1 MKSFKSIQPRL
12 KVDPITIK
20 EPYKPDVKEFA
31 DTEEFTRYFRS
42 NEELFKEPR
51 TGNAAR
57 TCGAADEDTEP
68 HFLTTNKLNRTYK
81 IPGYRIRI
89 INKGKDNEEL
99 TLVKDYY
106 TRIIESNQETIIDTD
121 NDANNERITQLEEL
135 VQRITE
141 QINNIETFLLQ
152 LKRWIIHIFRY
163 RNELYD

>member
-12 KVDPITIK
+12 KCEPITIK

-51 TGNAAR
+51 TS
-57 TCGAADEDTEP
+57 EDIEP

-106 TRIIESNQETIIDTD
+106 TRISESNQETIIDTD
-121 NDANNERITQLEEL
+121 NDTNNYTNNERITQLEEL

-152 LKRWIIHIFRY
+152 LKR
-163 RNELYD
+163 